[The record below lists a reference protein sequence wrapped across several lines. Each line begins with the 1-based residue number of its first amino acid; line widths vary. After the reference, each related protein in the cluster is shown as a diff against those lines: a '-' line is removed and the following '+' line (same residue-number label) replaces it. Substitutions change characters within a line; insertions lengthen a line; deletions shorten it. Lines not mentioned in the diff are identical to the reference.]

1 MKTPICDFVQ
11 KYQQSSAER
20 LHMPGHKGQSHLGYE
35 PFDLTEIDGADSL
48 FSAKGIIAQSEQNA
62 SALFGAH
69 TFYSTEGSSLAIK
82 AMLLLVAKYA
92 KAKGQTPLVLAGRNA
107 HKAFVSGV
115 ALVDVAVEWIFA
127 KDQNYLSCNVT
138 AEEIANVLDTMDKKP
153 TAVYLTSPDYLGNVV
168 DVASIAKVCKA
179 RDVLLVVDNAH
190 GAYLKFASGKMH
202 PIDLGADMC
211 CDSAHKTLPC
221 LTGGA
226 YLHISKLAP
235 AEFCKQAKNALAL
248 FASTSPSYL
257 ILQSLDK
264 LNGYLADGYPQKL
277 NTCMQK
283 VQLLKQNLRDYGW
296 TLVGNEPL
304 KITLQT
310 KPFGYTGDDLA
321 SYKKAAK
328 ILREA
333 FPDFNNLDAL
343 SEIEFYKKGLVKTPV
358 CCEDKADIFRK
369 QVDHFWTY
377 YCCGQ
382 VDNLLP
388 NRMFSQPSLRNRVLG
403 ILLYK
408 YDAEGFLHWGHN
420 FWYSQYSKYEINP
433 YKVTDAGNAF
443 PSGDAFVVYP
453 GKNGEPLNSL

>member
-11 KYQQSSAER
+11 KYQQSGAER

-48 FSAKGIIAQSEQNA
+48 FSANGIIAESEQNA

-92 KAKGQTPLVLAGRNA
+92 RAKGQNPLVLAGRNA

-115 ALVDVAVEWIFA
+115 ALVDVDVEWIFA

-138 AEEIANVLDTMDKKP
+138 AEEIANLLDRMDKKP
-153 TAVYLTSPDYLGNVV
+153 TAVYLTSPDYLGNAL

-190 GAYLKFASGKMH
+190 GAYLKFASDKMH

-235 AEFCKQAKNALAL
+235 AEFCEQAKNALAL

-283 VQLLKQNLRDYGW
+283 VQLLKQNLRKHGW
-296 TLVGNEPL
+296 TFVGNEPL

-321 SYKKAAK
+321 SMLCNQGIVCEFHDADFVVFM
-328 ILREA
+328 LT
-333 FPDFNNLDAL
+333 PDNNLDRLQSAL
-343 SEIEFYKKGLVKTPV
+343 MAIEKRRPICEAQPQAVRPQRAFTIRQATLAPSEF
-358 CCEDKADIFRK
+358 
-369 QVDHFWTY
+369 VD
-377 YCCGQ
+377 
-382 VDNLLP
+382 VD
-388 NRMFSQPSLRNRVLG
+388 S
-403 ILLYK
+403 
-408 YDAEGFLHWGHN
+408 AEG
-420 FWYSQYSKYEINP
+420 
-433 YKVTDAGNAF
+433 KVLADLSVGCPPAVPILVCGEVVDKNAIDRF
-443 PSGDAFVVYP
+443 RYYGVNRIAVV
-453 GKNGEPLNSL
+453 K

>member
-11 KYQQSSAER
+11 KYQQSGAER
-20 LHMPGHKGQSHLGYE
+20 LHIPGHKGHSHLGYE

-48 FSAKGIIAQSEQNA
+48 FSANGIIAQSEQNA

-138 AEEIANVLDTMDKKP
+138 AEEIANLLDTMDKKP

-168 DVASIAKVCKA
+168 DIASIAKVCKA
-179 RDVLLVVDNAH
+179 HGVLLVVDNAH

-235 AEFCKQAKNALAL
+235 AEFCEQAKNALAL
-248 FASTSPSYL
+248 FGSTSPSYL

-277 NTCMQK
+277 NTYMQK

-321 SYKKAAK
+321 SMLCNQG
-328 ILREA
+328 IVCEFHDSDFVVFMLT
-333 FPDFNNLDAL
+333 PDNNLDRLQSAL
-343 SEIEFYKKGLVKTPV
+343 MAIEKRQPICATQPRAVRPSRALTIRQATLAPSEFVDVEYAYGRILADLSVGCPPAVPILVCGEV
-358 CCEDKADIFRK
+358 VDKNAIDRFR
-369 QVDHFWTY
+369 Y
-377 YCCGQ
+377 YG
-382 VDNLLP
+382 
-388 NRMFSQPSLRNRVLG
+388 
-403 ILLYK
+403 
-408 YDAEGFLHWGHN
+408 
-420 FWYSQYSKYEINP
+420 
-433 YKVTDAGNAF
+433 VTRIA
-443 PSGDAFVVYP
+443 VV
-453 GKNGEPLNSL
+453 K

>member
-11 KYQQSSAER
+11 KYQQSGAER

-69 TFYSTEGSSLAIK
+69 TFYSNEGSSLAIK

-107 HKAFVSGV
+107 HKAFVSGI
-115 ALVDVAVEWIFA
+115 ALVDIDVEWIFA

-138 AEEIANVLDTMDKKP
+138 AEEIANLLDRMDKKP

-190 GAYLKFASGKMH
+190 GAYLKFAGDKMH

-235 AEFCKQAKNALAL
+235 AEFCEQAKNALAL

-283 VQLLKQNLRDYGW
+283 VQLLKQNLCKHGW
-296 TLVGNEPL
+296 TLVGTEPL

-321 SYKKAAK
+321 SMLCNQGIICEFHNADFVVFM
-328 ILREA
+328 LT
-333 FPDFNNLDAL
+333 PDNNLDRLQSAL
-343 SEIEFYKKGLVKTPV
+343 MAVEKRQPICETQPQAVRPQRALTIRQATLAPSEFVDVECAYGRILADLSVGCPPAVPILVCGEV
-358 CCEDKADIFRK
+358 VDKNAIDRFR
-369 QVDHFWTY
+369 Y
-377 YCCGQ
+377 YG
-382 VDNLLP
+382 V
-388 NRMFSQPSLRNRVLG
+388 NR
-403 ILLYK
+403 I
-408 YDAEGFLHWGHN
+408 A
-420 FWYSQYSKYEINP
+420 
-433 YKVTDAGNAF
+433 
-443 PSGDAFVVYP
+443 VV
-453 GKNGEPLNSL
+453 K